1 MRRRH
6 NPRHIALNG
15 GAPISAARLSV
26 TGSGPEVRMS
36 DLLSGTKPFE
46 APILARS
53 LGQVATSF
61 GGFFITCAAAYVLL
75 GVSVWTTPPLLLIA
89 AGFLV
94 RIFIIQHDCGHGS
107 FLRSRRA
114 NNILGSICSLVT
126 LTPYTFW
133 RRQHARHHGS
143 WNNLDRRAA
152 SGLDIYSSC
161 VTVAEYLRLGSWRR
175 RLYRLAYNPIVSHL
189 MLPPL
194 VFLVLYRVP
203 FDAANGWRRERRAVY
218 LTDIALAG
226 LIGGLGVMVGF
237 GRMAAVQIPIMIVAS
252 IIGVWLFSIQHRFET
267 TSWATDQDWNFTK
280 AALAGSSHLRLPR
293 VLQWFSGNIGFHHV
307 HHLSPRI
314 PNYRLEEC
322 HNTVP
327 DLQSAPTLTLRTAV
341 GTLRHALWDERL
353 GRMVPFPEYHRGGSG
368 NLADSGIYA
377 DMHARSKRGIK

>member
-161 VTVAEYLRLGSWRR
+161 MTVAEYRALGPGQRAIVR
-175 RLYRLAYNPIVSHL
+175 VLHHPIVANL
-189 MLPPL
+189 LLPPL
-194 VFLVLYRVP
+194 VFIFLYRTP
-203 FDAANGWRRERRAVY
+203 FEQPRDGGASGWPSISRVGGAFR
-218 LTDIALAG
+218 
-226 LIGGLGVMVGF
+226 GLGF
-237 GRMAAVQIPIMIVAS
+237 
-252 IIGVWLFSIQHRFET
+252 
-267 TSWATDQDWNFTK
+267 
-280 AALAGSSHLRLPR
+280 LPWVR
-293 VLQWFSGNIGFHHV
+293 
-307 HHLSPRI
+307 
-314 PNYRLEEC
+314 
-322 HNTVP
+322 
-327 DLQSAPTLTLRTAV
+327 A
-341 GTLRHALWDERL
+341 RL
-353 GRMVPFPEYHRGGSG
+353 GGPAPDHGIGINHRR
-368 NLADSGIYA
+368 LAVLRA
-377 DMHARSKRGIK
+377 